1 MQDERKTR
9 QQLIKELAQL
19 RRRVTKLERA
29 RRAEPQ
35 RIEAAVRESQSTL
48 STILNSSSQFFIL
61 VDFNANILAFNTAA
75 TRVWQAAFGQEI
87 KTGRSIFDYLLK
99 EQPEEYARIASTI
112 IDGQDVVIEKCFKG
126 IDGLD
131 HWFELHLDPARS
143 ADGQHVGVLCG
154 ATDITSR
161 KQIEIVLR
169 QSEESY
175 RRLVE
180 ISPAPIL
187 VHVKGTIVF
196 ANQATLDLLGASTAD
211 DLLNRP
217 FLQIVHPDFHAMVK
231 HRVQLIDSGESVP
244 SVDQKLIGL
253 DGRVIDITAIGSR
266 CIYRGQPAIQVVLTD
281 VTEQRRAEE
290 VLRQRSN
297 DLSALNAE
305 LARAVRMKDEFLANV
320 SHELRTPLNAILG
333 LSETLQEQVYGPLNE
348 RQAKTVGRIEESGQ
362 HLLALINDI
371 LDLSKIEAGKSE
383 LEISAVSAD
392 SICQAS
398 LRLIKELADKKQIK
412 IQSHIDRAVTT
423 IQVDGRRL
431 KQILVNLLN
440 NAVKFT
446 LPGGE
451 IGLEVHGEAEAQI
464 VRFVV
469 WDTGIGIAREDMPLL
484 FKPFVQLNSSLERQ
498 NPGTGLGLS
507 LVERL
512 VDMHGGSVAME
523 SEPGKGSRFTVSLR
537 WQTEGQ
543 ASASLFDSSPVPAS
557 TGAKKRAATQS
568 ITPPLILLAEDN
580 ESNVR
585 MVSDYLQAKGCR
597 LIVARNG
604 REAIERAREYQ
615 PDLILMDVQ
624 MPELDGLEATR
635 QIRLLTGLTDIPI
648 IALTAVAM
656 PGDRERCL
664 AAGANDYLSK
674 PISLKILMA
683 AIETQLNR
691 TQGTD
696 SR

>member
-1 MQDERKTR
+1 M
-9 QQLIKELAQL
+9 
-19 RRRVTKLERA
+19 
-29 RRAEPQ
+29 
-35 RIEAAVRESQSTL
+35 
-48 STILNSSSQFFIL
+48 
-61 VDFNANILAFNTAA
+61 
-75 TRVWQAAFGQEI
+75 
-87 KTGRSIFDYLLK
+87 
-99 EQPEEYARIASTI
+99 IASGET
-112 IDGQDVVIEKCFKG
+112 V
-126 IDGLD
+126 
-131 HWFELHLDPARS
+131 PA
-143 ADGQHVGVLCG
+143 
-154 ATDITSR
+154 I
-161 KQIEIVLR
+161 
-169 QSEESY
+169 
-175 RRLVE
+175 
-180 ISPAPIL
+180 
-187 VHVKGTIVF
+187 
-196 ANQATLDLLGASTAD
+196 
-211 DLLNRP
+211 
-217 FLQIVHPDFHAMVK
+217 
-231 HRVQLIDSGESVP
+231 
-244 SVDQKLIGL
+244 DQKFVGL
-253 DGRVIDITAIGSR
+253 DGRVIDVTAIGSR
-266 CIYRGQPAIQVVLTD
+266 CIYQGQPAIQVVLTD
-281 VTEQRRAEE
+281 VTEQRHAEDD
-290 VLRQRSN
+290 LRQRSN

-305 LARAVRMKDEFLANV
+305 LAQAVRMKDEFLANV

-383 LEISAVSAD
+383 LEIDSVSAD

-412 IQSHIDRAVTT
+412 IQSHMDSAVTT
-423 IQVDGRRL
+423 IQVDSRRL

-484 FKPFVQLNSSLERQ
+484 FKPFVQLNSSLQRQ
-498 NPGTGLGLS
+498 SPGTGLGLS

-512 VDMHGGSVAME
+512 VDMHGGSVALE
-523 SEPGKGSRFTVSLR
+523 SEPGQGSRFTVSLR
-537 WQTEGQ
+537 WQPEGQ
-543 ASASLFDSSPVPAS
+543 ASVSFDASSVPVS
-557 TGAKKRAATQS
+557 TGTKKQAATQS

-585 MVSDYLQAKGCR
+585 TVGDYLQTKGCR

-615 PDLILMDVQ
+615 PDLIFMDIQ

-635 QIRLLTGLTDIPI
+635 QIRLLTGLAKIPI

-664 AAGANDYLSK
+664 AAGASDYLSK
-674 PISLKILMA
+674 PISRKILTA
-683 AIETQLNR
+683 TIETSLNR
-691 TQGTD
+691 T
-696 SR
+696 RRN

>member
-1 MQDERKTR
+1 MQDERKTKP
-9 QQLIKELAQL
+9 QLIQELAQL

-29 RRAEPQ
+29 SGAEPQ
-35 RIEAAVRESQSTL
+35 RIEAAIRESQSTL

-61 VDFNANILAFNTAA
+61 VDFNANVLAFNAAA
-75 TRVWQAAFGQEI
+75 TQVWQAVFGQEI
-87 KTGRSIFDYLLK
+87 KTARPIFDYLPG
-99 EQPEEYARIASTI
+99 EQLQEYAWIARAI
-112 IDGQDVVIEKCFKG
+112 LDEQEVVLEKCFKG

-161 KQIEIVLR
+161 KQIEMALR

-187 VHVKGTIVF
+187 VHVKSTIVF
-196 ANQATLDLLGASTAD
+196 VNQATLDLLGASTAE
-211 DLLNRP
+211 DLLNRSI
-217 FLQIVHPDFHAMVK
+217 LEIIHPDFHSMVK
-231 HRVQLIDSGESVP
+231 HGVQLIDSGEFIP
-244 SVDQKLIGL
+244 AVDQKLIGL
-253 DGRVIDITAIGSR
+253 DGRVIDVTAIGSR
-266 CIYRGQPAIQVVLTD
+266 CIYQGQPAIQVVFTD
-281 VTEQRRAEE
+281 VTEQRRAED

-305 LARAVRMKDEFLANV
+305 LAQAVRMKDEFLANV

-348 RQAKTVGRIEESGQ
+348 RQTKTVGRIEESGQ

-383 LEISAVSAD
+383 LEISSVSAD

-412 IQSHIDRAVTT
+412 IRTRIDSAVTT

-451 IGLEVHGEAEAQI
+451 IGLEVYGEAEAQI

-484 FKPFVQLNSSLERQ
+484 FKPFVQLNSSLQRQ
-498 NPGTGLGLS
+498 SPGTGLGLS

-512 VDMHGGSVAME
+512 VDMHGGSVALE
-523 SEPGKGSRFTVSLR
+523 SEPGQGSRFTVSLR
-537 WQTEGQ
+537 WQPEGQ
-543 ASASLFDSSPVPAS
+543 ASVSFDASSVPVS
-557 TGAKKRAATQS
+557 TGTKKQAATQL

-585 MVSDYLQAKGCR
+585 TVGDYLQTKGCR

-615 PDLILMDVQ
+615 PDLIFMDIQ

-635 QIRLLTGLTDIPI
+635 QIRLLTGLAKIPI

-664 AAGANDYLSK
+664 AAGASDYLSK
-674 PISLKILMA
+674 PISRKILTA
-683 AIETQLNR
+683 TIETSLNR
-691 TQGTD
+691 T
-696 SR
+696 RRN